1 MKRENSIFLSIGLAY
16 LIIAFTIIIKQNDFN
31 SKFYLIISFAS
42 LEISIGEILKSLL
55 QYGNNILN
63 TYKNFIKKNCFKS
76 EKKYIKNELAKLD
89 NKNYNILIT
98 IIDIVV
104 YTAIFGTLLA
114 IPFYKIP
121 ENIVIFKSNI
131 FSIIGF
137 ALLFISMYINNILK
151 DKQKQLV
158 KDLRTKRKKFISKS
172 KIINKIKKEI
182 DK

>member
-55 QYGNNILN
+55 QYIINILN
-63 TYKNFIKKNCFKS
+63 TYKHFIRKNCFNS
-76 EKKYIKNELAKLD
+76 EKKYIKNELTKLD
-89 NKNYNILIT
+89 NKNYGIFIT
-98 IIDIVV
+98 IIDIII
-104 YTAIFGTLLA
+104 YTAIFWTLLA
-114 IPFYKIP
+114 VPFYKIP
-121 ENIVIFKSNI
+121 ENIVFFQSNI

-151 DKQKQLV
+151 NKQKQLI
-158 KDLRTKRKKFISKS
+158 KNLETKSKKIISKS
-172 KIINKIKKEI
+172 KTINKIKE
-182 DK
+182 